1 VNGVGVIVSVG
12 RGVDVTVN
20 VGIGVNVRVG
30 RGVNVSVGGTLVD
43 GSAGMGE
50 GEAVCVPSL
59 KLQARMVR
67 INKMRRYDFLFFTFS
82 LY

>member
-1 VNGVGVIVSVG
+1 
-12 RGVDVTVN
+12 VDVTVN
-20 VGIGVNVRVG
+20 VGIDVNVRLG

-43 GSAGMGE
+43 ASAGMGE
-50 GEAVCVPSL
+50 EEAVCVPSL
-59 KLQARMVR
+59 ELQARMVR

>member
-1 VNGVGVIVSVG
+1 
-12 RGVDVTVN
+12 VDVTVN
-20 VGIGVNVRVG
+20 AGIGVYVRVG
-30 RGVNVSVGGTLVD
+30 SGVNVSVEGTLVD
-43 GSAGMGE
+43 VSAGMGE

-59 KLQARMVR
+59 KLQARIVR

>member
-1 VNGVGVIVSVG
+1 M
-12 RGVDVTVN
+12 DVTVN
-20 VGIGVNVRVG
+20 VGIDVNVRVG

-43 GSAGMGE
+43 VSAGMGE

-59 KLQARMVR
+59 KLQARIVI
-67 INKMRRYDFLFFTFS
+67 INKMRRYDFLFFTVS